1 MNVEDLNLF
10 AEPILKYKFNLNCN
24 EILDTLK
31 NLTYVPIE
39 GKDCLRSSDCKSLLD
54 KLPDLKKSVIQ
65 ACNDWLNDKMKLNV
79 EFEIIEAWA
88 TKTKTGGYSSMHRH
102 SHCILSGVFYL
113 KDNNQI
119 KIHKPYVSDF
129 WNMKP
134 TEYTK
139 HNSLS
144 YYVQSN
150 KNEMILFPNYIYH
163 QINKY
168 HGQEDRYSIAFNILP
183 RGNLGGP
190 TSRIT
195 L

>member
-10 AEPILKYKFNLNCN
+10 AEPILKYKFNLNCD
-24 EILDTLK
+24 EILDVLK
-31 NLTYVPIE
+31 NLTY
-39 GKDCLRSSDCKSLLD
+39 CFRSSDCDSLLD
-54 KLPDLKKSVIQ
+54 QLPNLNKSLIQ
-65 ACNDWLNDKMKLNV
+65 ACDDWLNDKMKLNV
-79 EFEIIEAWA
+79 KFEIIEAWA

-150 KNEMILFPNYIYH
+150 KNEIILFPNYLFH
-163 QINKY
+163 EINKY
-168 HGQEDRYSIAFNILP
+168 HGKEDRYSIAFNVLP
-183 RGNLGGP
+183 RGDLGSP
-190 TSRIT
+190 TGKIT

>member
-10 AEPILKYKFNLNCN
+10 AEPILKYKFNLNCD
-24 EILDTLK
+24 EILDVLK

-39 GKDCLRSSDCKSLLD
+39 GKYCFRSSDCDSLLD
-54 KLPDLKKSVIQ
+54 QLPNLKKVSYKLVD
-65 ACNDWLNDKMKLNV
+65 DWLNDKMKLNV
-79 EFEIIEAWA
+79 KFEIIEAWA

-150 KNEMILFPNYIYH
+150 KNEIILFPNYLFH
-163 QINKY
+163 EINKY
-168 HGQEDRYSIAFNILP
+168 HGKEDRYSIAFNVLP
-183 RGNLGGP
+183 RGDLGSP
-190 TSRIT
+190 TGKIT